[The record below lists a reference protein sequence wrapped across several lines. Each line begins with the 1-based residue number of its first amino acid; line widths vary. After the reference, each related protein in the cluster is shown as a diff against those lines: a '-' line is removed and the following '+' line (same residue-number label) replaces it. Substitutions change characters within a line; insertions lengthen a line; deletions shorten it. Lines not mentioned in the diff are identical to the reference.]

1 MDAFAGGNVFGG
13 NSTTIGKVN
22 GKEIDYID
30 FEKKIKVQEDM
41 YRQQGY
47 DMGDAGRQQVI
58 ESVWNAEVME
68 VVLNEQFNELGLAV
82 SSKEIND
89 ILFGNN
95 PPDDLKEFAKAL
107 SHPARIAILKVL
119 AQKNEC
125 ICGDIV
131 EVLPL
136 AQSTVS
142 QHLKELKNAGL
153 IDGSVDGPRSC
164 YCINWK
170 AFEKFN
176 NDINNLFIKLKER
189 NEKACC

>member
-1 MDAFAGGNVFGG
+1 MA
-13 NSTTIGKVN
+13 IHK
-22 GKEIDYID
+22 KEE
-30 FEKKIKVQEDM
+30 FSQ
-41 YRQQGY
+41 R
-47 DMGDAGRQQVI
+47 
-58 ESVWNAEVME
+58 
-68 VVLNEQFNELGLAV
+68 EQDLA
-82 SSKEIND
+82 N
-89 ILFGNN
+89 
-95 PPDDLKEFAKAL
+95 FAKAM

-125 ICGDIV
+125 ICGEIV

-153 IDGSVDGPRSC
+153 ITGETDGPRSC

-176 NDINNLFIKLKER
+176 GDFNSLFQKLKEQ
-189 NEKACC
+189 NAKCC